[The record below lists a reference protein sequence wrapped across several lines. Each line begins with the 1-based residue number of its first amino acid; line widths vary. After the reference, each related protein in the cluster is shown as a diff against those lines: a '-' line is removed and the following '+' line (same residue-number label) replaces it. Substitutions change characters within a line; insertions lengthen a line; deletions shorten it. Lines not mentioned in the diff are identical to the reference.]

1 MAAAAAVMRV
11 RIVAAAAA
19 VMRVRIVAAVFV
31 FVRVAVCRMGRR
43 VAVVPVVVMPVVMV
57 AACMAVAVALMSVAV
72 AGGVF
77 VTGGRGGAGHL
88 VTYEALRVPGTA
100 GA

>member
-1 MAAAAAVMRV
+1 M
-11 RIVAAAAA
+11 AAAAA

-43 VAVVPVVVMPVVMV
+43 VAVVPVVVMPVVMTAALV
-57 AACMAVAVALMSVAV
+57 AVVMAVAAVLVAV
-72 AGGVF
+72 VF
-77 VTGGRGGAGHL
+77 VSGGQGGMKYL
-88 VTYEALRVPGTA
+88 VTYEAVRVPGTA

>member
-1 MAAAAAVMRV
+1 M
-11 RIVAAAAA
+11 AAAAA

-43 VAVVPVVVMPVVMV
+43 VAVVPVLMV
-57 AACMAVAVALMSVAV
+57 AACMAVAVALMPVAV